1 MGPEEDQGEP
11 RGMGEEEGIEQEEEE
26 GESPT
31 RERLSCLQ
39 RIALLVARRRAA
51 VQAAQQAG
59 TVLTNERLLELL
71 KPTRYK
77 PQTVEQLAKETKFSK
92 GEVKDL
98 YRAFKGDC
106 PTGIIDEAKFK
117 EVYQSL
123 FPLGESAKYAHLV
136 FKSIDRDNTGG
147 ITFGDFMDFLSVL
160 SKGSQRDKILWTFN
174 FYDVNRDGCISR
186 DEMMKVTD
194 SILDL
199 VGETAGSHGVP
210 RVKMQ
215 NMEEVFSYMDTNKDG
230 VVTEEEFMAYCTS
243 NNNYTNNLLVLP

>member
-1 MGPEEDQGEP
+1 MGPGDHQEDQAQV
-11 RGMGEEEGIEQEEEE
+11 GEEVDEQGNHE
-26 GESPT
+26 

-39 RIALLVARRRAA
+39 RIALVVARRRAA
-51 VQAAQQAG
+51 VQAAHAQS
-59 TVLTNERLLELL
+59 TVLTNERLMELL

-77 PQTVEQLAKETKFSK
+77 PQTVDQMAKETKFSK
-92 GEVKDL
+92 NEVKDL

-106 PTGIIDEAKFK
+106 PTGIIDESKFK

-136 FKSIDRDNTGG
+136 FKTIDKDNTGG
-147 ITFGDFMDFLSVL
+147 ITFGDFMDFLSVI
-160 SKGSQRDKILWTFN
+160 SKGSQRDKIIWTFN

-199 VGETAGSHGVP
+199 VGETAGSQGHP
-210 RVKMQ
+210 RIKMQ

-230 VVTEEEFMAYCTS
+230 VVTEEEFMAYCTT
-243 NNNYTNNLLVLP
+243 NNNFTNNLLVLP

>member
-1 MGPEEDQGEP
+1 M
-11 RGMGEEEGIEQEEEE
+11 
-26 GESPT
+26 
-31 RERLSCLQ
+31 
-39 RIALLVARRRAA
+39 
-51 VQAAQQAG
+51 
-59 TVLTNERLLELL
+59 
-71 KPTRYK
+71 
-77 PQTVEQLAKETKFSK
+77 
-92 GEVKDL
+92 
-98 YRAFKGDC
+98 
-106 PTGIIDEAKFK
+106 
-117 EVYQSL
+117 

-136 FKSIDRDNTGG
+136 FKSIDTENTGG

-160 SKGSQRDKILWTFN
+160 SKGSQRDKILWTFH

-199 VGETAGSHGVP
+199 VGETAGSHGM
-210 RVKMQ
+210 RVKMVKKQ

>member
-1 MGPEEDQGEP
+1 MGPEEHPEEA
-11 RGMGEEEGIEQEEEE
+11 RGMGEEGNEQENH
-26 GESPT
+26 T
-31 RERLSCLQ
+31 REGMSCLQ

-51 VQAAQQAG
+51 VQAAQS

-77 PQTVEQLAKETKFSK
+77 PQTVDQMAKETKFSK

-136 FKSIDRDNTGG
+136 FKSIDRENKGG
-147 ITFGDFMDFLSVL
+147 ITFGDFMDFLSVI

-199 VGETAGSHGVP
+199 VGETAGSHGEP
-210 RVKMQ
+210 RMKMQ
-215 NMEEVFSYMDTNKDG
+215 NMEEVFSFMDTNKDG